1 MRLYRTFTFVFTS
14 IATGLA
20 AAFLVLVFKPDF
32 LGEPQYSASPVMTLA
47 RQEGPVSYADA
58 VQKTA
63 PAVVNIF
70 TTTLTRREAHPFF
83 SDPLF
88 RRFFGEELS
97 QPRVEKRN
105 NLGSGV
111 IVNKNGYIITNH
123 HVIENA
129 SEIRVVLR
137 DGRSMAARVVGTD
150 PETDLAVL
158 QASGEDFPV
167 AQLGRSEDLQIGDV
181 VLAIGNGFGLG
192 QTVTMGIVSALGRQ
206 SLGLTSYDNF
216 IQTDAAI
223 NPGNSGGALINPYG
237 DVIGINTAI
246 YTGRQSLGLTS
257 YDNFIQTDAAINP
270 GNSGGALINPYGD
283 VIGINTA
290 IYTKSGGSEGVGF
303 AIPAQLVNKVFKQ
316 IRDKGRVVRG
326 WIGVT
331 TTQAVTP
338 ELAQALGL
346 GDAKGLL
353 IAQILRNGPADKA
366 GIKPGDV
373 IQKVNGIEAKTARV
387 MVDLVADIQPGEDVK
402 IELTR
407 DGVSQ
412 TVHVEVIERP
422 TNLD

>member
-70 TTTLTRREAHPFF
+70 TTTLTRREAHSFF

-206 SLGLTSYDNF
+206 SLGLTN
-216 IQTDAAI
+216 
-223 NPGNSGGALINPYG
+223 
-237 DVIGINTAI
+237 
-246 YTGRQSLGLTS
+246 

-407 DGVSQ
+407 DGNSQ

>member
-246 YTGRQSLGLTS
+246 YT
-257 YDNFIQTDAAINP
+257 
-270 GNSGGALINPYGD
+270 
-283 VIGINTA
+283 
-290 IYTKSGGSEGVGF
+290 KSGGSEGVGF

-407 DGVSQ
+407 DGNSQ

>member
-32 LGEPQYSASPVMTLA
+32 LGEPQYGSSPAMTLA

-206 SLGLTSYDNF
+206 SLGLTN
-216 IQTDAAI
+216 
-223 NPGNSGGALINPYG
+223 
-237 DVIGINTAI
+237 
-246 YTGRQSLGLTS
+246 

-303 AIPAQLVNKVFKQ
+303 AIPAQLVNKVFEQ

-407 DGVSQ
+407 DGNSQ

>member
-32 LGEPQYSASPVMTLA
+32 LGDPQYSSPVMNLT

-158 QASGEDFPV
+158 QASGDDFPV
-167 AQLGRSEDLQIGDV
+167 AQLGRSQDLQIGDV

-206 SLGLTSYDNF
+206 SLGLTN
-216 IQTDAAI
+216 
-223 NPGNSGGALINPYG
+223 
-237 DVIGINTAI
+237 
-246 YTGRQSLGLTS
+246 

-303 AIPAQLVNKVFKQ
+303 AIPAQLVNKVFQQ

-353 IAQILRNGPADKA
+353 VAQILRNGPADKA

-373 IQKVNGIEAKTARV
+373 IQKVNGVAATTARV
-387 MVDLVADIQPGEDVK
+387 MVDLVADIQPGDDVK

-407 DGVSQ
+407 DGDSQ
-412 TVHVEVIERP
+412 TVHVEVVERP

>member
-32 LGEPQYSASPVMTLA
+32 LGEPQYGSSPAMTLA

-246 YTGRQSLGLTS
+246 YT
-257 YDNFIQTDAAINP
+257 
-270 GNSGGALINPYGD
+270 
-283 VIGINTA
+283 
-290 IYTKSGGSEGVGF
+290 KSGGSEGVGF
-303 AIPAQLVNKVFKQ
+303 AIPAQLVNKVFEQ

-407 DGVSQ
+407 DGNSQ

>member
-20 AAFLVLVFKPDF
+20 AAFLVSVFKPNF

-246 YTGRQSLGLTS
+246 YT
-257 YDNFIQTDAAINP
+257 
-270 GNSGGALINPYGD
+270 
-283 VIGINTA
+283 
-290 IYTKSGGSEGVGF
+290 KSGGSEGVGF

-407 DGVSQ
+407 DGDSQ

>member
-32 LGEPQYSASPVMTLA
+32 LGEPQYSSSPVMTWA

-206 SLGLTSYDNF
+206 SLGLTN
-216 IQTDAAI
+216 
-223 NPGNSGGALINPYG
+223 
-237 DVIGINTAI
+237 
-246 YTGRQSLGLTS
+246 

-303 AIPAQLVNKVFKQ
+303 AIPAQLVNKVLEQ

-407 DGVSQ
+407 DGDSQ

>member
-32 LGEPQYSASPVMTLA
+32 LGEQQYGSSPVMTLA

-246 YTGRQSLGLTS
+246 YT
-257 YDNFIQTDAAINP
+257 
-270 GNSGGALINPYGD
+270 
-283 VIGINTA
+283 
-290 IYTKSGGSEGVGF
+290 KSGGSEGVGF

-387 MVDLVADIQPGEDVK
+387 MVDLVADIQLGEDVK

-407 DGVSQ
+407 DGDSQ
-412 TVHVEVIERP
+412 TVHVKVIERP

>member
-32 LGEPQYSASPVMTLA
+32 LGEPQYGSSPAMTLA

-246 YTGRQSLGLTS
+246 YT
-257 YDNFIQTDAAINP
+257 
-270 GNSGGALINPYGD
+270 
-283 VIGINTA
+283 
-290 IYTKSGGSEGVGF
+290 KSGGSEGVGF

-407 DGVSQ
+407 DGNSQ

>member
-32 LGEPQYSASPVMTLA
+32 LGDPQYNSPVLNLV

-158 QASGEDFPV
+158 QASGDDFPV
-167 AQLGRSEDLQIGDV
+167 AQLGRSLDLQIGDV

-206 SLGLTSYDNF
+206 SLGLTN
-216 IQTDAAI
+216 
-223 NPGNSGGALINPYG
+223 
-237 DVIGINTAI
+237 
-246 YTGRQSLGLTS
+246 

-303 AIPAQLVNKVFKQ
+303 AIPAQLVNKVFEQ

-353 IAQILRNGPADKA
+353 VAQILRNGPADKA

-373 IQKVNGIEAKTARV
+373 IQKVNGVAATTARV
-387 MVDLVADIQPGEDVK
+387 MVDLVADIQPGDDVK

-407 DGVSQ
+407 DGDSQ
-412 TVHVEVIERP
+412 TVHVEVVERP

>member
-32 LGEPQYSASPVMTLA
+32 LGDPQYNSPVMNLA
-47 RQEGPVSYADA
+47 RQEGPVSYSEA

-158 QASGEDFPV
+158 QASGDDFPV
-167 AQLGRSEDLQIGDV
+167 AQLGRSQDLQIGDV

-206 SLGLTSYDNF
+206 SLGLTN
-216 IQTDAAI
+216 
-223 NPGNSGGALINPYG
+223 
-237 DVIGINTAI
+237 
-246 YTGRQSLGLTS
+246 

-303 AIPAQLVNKVFKQ
+303 AIPAQLVNKVFEQ
-316 IRDKGRVVRG
+316 ILDKGRVVRG

-353 IAQILRNGPADKA
+353 VAQILRNGPADKA

-373 IQKVNGIEAKTARV
+373 IQKVNGIEATAARV
-387 MVDLVADIQPGEDVK
+387 MVDLVADIEPGDDVE

-407 DGVSQ
+407 DGKSKNIK
-412 TVHVEVIERP
+412 VEVVERP

>member
-32 LGEPQYSASPVMTLA
+32 LGEPQYSSSPVMTLA

-246 YTGRQSLGLTS
+246 YT
-257 YDNFIQTDAAINP
+257 
-270 GNSGGALINPYGD
+270 
-283 VIGINTA
+283 
-290 IYTKSGGSEGVGF
+290 KSGGSEGVGF

-407 DGVSQ
+407 DGKSQ

>member
-206 SLGLTSYDNF
+206 SLGLTN
-216 IQTDAAI
+216 
-223 NPGNSGGALINPYG
+223 
-237 DVIGINTAI
+237 
-246 YTGRQSLGLTS
+246 

-303 AIPAQLVNKVFKQ
+303 AIPAQLVNKVFEQ

-407 DGVSQ
+407 DGDSQ

>member
-32 LGEPQYSASPVMTLA
+32 LGDPQYSSPVMNLT

-158 QASGEDFPV
+158 QASGDDFPV
-167 AQLGRSEDLQIGDV
+167 AQLGRSQDLQIGDV

-206 SLGLTSYDNF
+206 SLGLTNYDNF

-223 NPGNSGGALINPYG
+223 NPGNSGGALINP
-237 DVIGINTAI
+237 
-246 YTGRQSLGLTS
+246 
-257 YDNFIQTDAAINP
+257 F
-270 GNSGGALINPYGD
+270 GD

-303 AIPAQLVNKVFKQ
+303 AIPAQLVNKVFEQ

-353 IAQILRNGPADKA
+353 VAQILRNGPADKA

-373 IQKVNGIEAKTARV
+373 IQKVNGVAATTARV
-387 MVDLVADIQPGEDVK
+387 MVDLVADIQPGDDVK

-407 DGVSQ
+407 DGDSQ
-412 TVHVEVIERP
+412 TVHVEVVERP

>member
-32 LGEPQYSASPVMTLA
+32 LGEPQYSSSPVMTLA

-246 YTGRQSLGLTS
+246 YT
-257 YDNFIQTDAAINP
+257 
-270 GNSGGALINPYGD
+270 
-283 VIGINTA
+283 
-290 IYTKSGGSEGVGF
+290 KSGGSEGVGF
-303 AIPAQLVNKVFKQ
+303 AIPAQLVNKVFEQ

-387 MVDLVADIQPGEDVK
+387 MVDLVADIQPGDDVK

-407 DGVSQ
+407 DGNSQ

>member
-32 LGEPQYSASPVMTLA
+32 LGDPQYSSPVMNLA

-111 IVNKNGYIITNH
+111 IVNNNGYIITNH

-158 QASGEDFPV
+158 QASGDDFPV
-167 AQLGRSEDLQIGDV
+167 AQLGRSQDLQIGDV

-206 SLGLTSYDNF
+206 SLGLTN
-216 IQTDAAI
+216 
-223 NPGNSGGALINPYG
+223 
-237 DVIGINTAI
+237 
-246 YTGRQSLGLTS
+246 

-303 AIPAQLVNKVFKQ
+303 AIPAQLVNKVFQQ

-353 IAQILRNGPADKA
+353 VAQILRNGPADKA

-373 IQKVNGIEAKTARV
+373 IQKINGVAATTARV
-387 MVDLVADIQPGEDVK
+387 MVDLVADIQPGDDVK

-407 DGVSQ
+407 DGDSQ
-412 TVHVEVIERP
+412 TVHVEVVERP